1 MANDTK
7 IGIVLQAGT
16 ETHEGLA
23 RALHALLYTKEL
35 VERGGDVRLVF
46 DGAGTSWLA
55 AMRKQETDAAKGLG
69 RIFEGLKQAG
79 VTYEVCDYCSG
90 AFHVREELQDEPL
103 SGKYMDHPSIGDLV
117 EAGYQIWI
125 L

>member
-1 MANDTK
+1 MVNNK
-7 IGIVLQAGT
+7 IGIVLHAGT

-23 RALHALLYTKEL
+23 RALHALLYTREL

-55 AMRKQETDAAKGLG
+55 AMKKGETEPAKGLA
-69 RIFEGLKQAG
+69 RLFEGLKQSG
-79 VTYEVCDYCSG
+79 VIYEVCDYCSG
-90 AFHVREELQDEPL
+90 AFDVKQELQDEPL
-103 SGKYMDHPSIGDLV
+103 TGKYMDHPSIADLV

>member
-1 MANDTK
+1 MTTGTK

-35 VERGGDVRLVF
+35 VERGREVRLVF
-46 DGAGTSWLA
+46 DGAGTAWLA
-55 AMRKQETDAAKGLG
+55 AMRKSESDAARGLA

-90 AFHVREELQDEPL
+90 AFHVREDLQDEPL
-103 SGKYMDHPSIGDLV
+103 SGKYMDHPSIADLV
-117 EAGYQIWI
+117 DAGFQVWV